1 MPICNADS
9 FFQTRG
15 HTLDP
20 ARLQKSRAQ
29 LTNWLLRLI
38 FDDELSAGL
47 HRLKWNTS
55 YLGKQK
61 GGPIL
66 SFKQEDRLRG
76 RVRSKLKWIS
86 TKNGKEFLLTDT
98 VGFIQKLPTTVVK
111 CAQFIHE
118 AATVQFN
125 FSASYCSFSTVLQEK
140 CFDECQSNVSQA
152 DYFAAFRATLEEI
165 SESSSLV
172 YVVDI
177 RFDKFSDPERMKLE
191 AEKRD
196 DVICISALSGEG
208 ITEFCSSGEIEALI
222 PFEKGELLS
231 TIQRNASNSN
241 VPFFYYGN

>member
-9 FFQTRG
+9 FLQTRG

-20 ARLQKSRAQ
+20 GRLQKSRAK
-29 LTNWLLRLI
+29 LTHWELRM
-38 FDDELSAGL
+38 L
-47 HRLKWNTS
+47 HRHKWNTS

-172 YVVDI
+172 HVV
-177 RFDKFSDPERMKLE
+177 DKFSDPERMKLE

-208 ITEFCSSGEIEALI
+208 ITEFCSSGEIEAFI

-241 VPFFYYGN
+241 IPFFITEIEIAFRGKTSSYD